1 MKLTEQTQQQLERFI
16 KKVALKF
23 SHPTDDSVVTDI
35 HLRVSQDTGDLFAFD
50 DNDEEITRCI
60 VDKWIETDD
69 DQFFKNIIPHLQ
81 AVLIQL
87 SSTIES
93 MNIMMPFSFVLEDDE
108 GNHIAELYLVDDD
121 IAIIGGDLMQGLS
134 KDLDAF
140 FKTLDI
146 DQSEL

>member
-23 SHPTDDSVVTDI
+23 SHPTDDPVVTDI

-87 SSTIES
+87 SSTIE
-93 MNIMMPFSFVLEDDE
+93 
-108 GNHIAELYLVDDD
+108 

-146 DQSEL
+146 DQPEL

>member
-1 MKLTEQTQQQLERFI
+1 M
-16 KKVALKF
+16 
-23 SHPTDDSVVTDI
+23 
-35 HLRVSQDTGDLFAFD
+35 SQDTGDLFAFD

-140 FKTLDI
+140 FKTLGI
-146 DQSEL
+146 DQPEL